1 MYLLIHIH
9 SGEIVGIRS
18 GFKYLHYLAD
28 GIAVGIHGCCAAGHK
43 PFLTIFLLKVHDSPA
58 CTESELGIP
67 LVLDDGSQIMHHD
80 VVYLRRP

>member
-1 MYLLIHIH
+1 MCLLIGIH
-9 SGEIVGIRS
+9 TGKIVGVRS

-28 GIAVGIHGCCAAGHK
+28 GIAVGIHGCRAAGYK

-58 CTESELGIP
+58 CPESEFGIP
-67 LVLDDGSQIMHHD
+67 LVLYDGSQIMHHD